1 MSAAQALASQK
12 FLNAMGPMVYDEQK
26 VSHVVSL
33 INYMRENDNQW
44 PIVSESEL
52 KNCMLLD
59 EAMNHLREH
68 IHERFEGRVEV

>member
-68 IHERFEGRVEV
+68 I